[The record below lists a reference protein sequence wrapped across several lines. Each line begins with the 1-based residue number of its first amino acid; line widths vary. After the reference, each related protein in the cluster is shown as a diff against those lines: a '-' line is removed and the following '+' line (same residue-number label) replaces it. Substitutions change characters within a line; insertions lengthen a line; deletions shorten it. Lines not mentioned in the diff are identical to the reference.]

1 MNSLPTLAL
10 ILSACTAGE
19 VPEKCREFKIPV
31 DIQSPMGCMM
41 ASPPL
46 IAKWE
51 GEHPKWKVRRW
62 TCKPEGVE
70 QDT

>member
-1 MNSLPTLAL
+1 MNTLAL
-10 ILSACTAGE
+10 VVTACKLSDPTVCGE
-19 VPEKCREFKIPV
+19 RIIPV

-51 GEHPKWKVRRW
+51 SEHPKWRVKKW
-62 TCKPEGVE
+62 TCKPVGFE
-70 QDT
+70 QDL